1 MSVNSC
7 YRMSRKGVRVDKMDA
22 GGRKGRQEG
31 RKTLEIEGRRA
42 GNKYMYVWHAL

>member
-1 MSVNSC
+1 M
-7 YRMSRKGVRVDKMDA
+7 REEGK
-22 GGRKGRQEG
+22 EG